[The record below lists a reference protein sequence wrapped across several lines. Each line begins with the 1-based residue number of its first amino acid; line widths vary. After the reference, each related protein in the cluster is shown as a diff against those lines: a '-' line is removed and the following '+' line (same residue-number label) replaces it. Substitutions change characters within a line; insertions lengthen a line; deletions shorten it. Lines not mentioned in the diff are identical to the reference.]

1 MSLKSFVTFPL
12 ICAFLPRPSAPTS
25 NRPSFISMIN
35 CLQNKLKGWHRKG
48 SSVSQCVWDP
58 MHSAVSTGVTIIQD
72 YPKIEGGWWLPDNAI
87 TQCVGVPHF
96 HFDSPSKFCFSI
108 VKLWMSRWKG
118 GWGRLVFAARCSHVT
133 WKRRLVGLGYPLCN
147 GIFTSPSKHFVLSL
161 FVLLLLIVSQTWE
174 YWWYHLWVLR
184 MRKSTIGF
192 GGQI

>member
-1 MSLKSFVTFPL
+1 MKHIKIVVAGKISFSCV
-12 ICAFLPRPSAPTS
+12 
-25 NRPSFISMIN
+25 SFQCTAAYPQESPNYSIAEGP
-35 CLQNKLKGWHRKG
+35 KGVDLMVVRRH
-48 SSVSQCVWDP
+48 
-58 MHSAVSTGVTIIQD
+58 
-72 YPKIEGGWWLPDNAI
+72 AI

-133 WKRRLVGLGYPLCN
+133 WQRRLVGLDSPLCN
-147 GIFTSPSKHFVLSL
+147 GTFTSPSKHFVLSL

-184 MRKSTIGF
+184 MRKSTIG
-192 GGQI
+192 GQI